1 MKKYREASQDD
12 GKPPPFY
19 VVLTVLALTSDY
31 EGVPGVLREAL
42 SVGTPV
48 ISTDSSA
55 AVVEIVDRPDR
66 GTVIARDDAAALVGA
81 LDAWLAPTAQR
92 PVPVP
97 QPGADSA
104 DRYLILFDQL
114 VRR

>member
-1 MKKYREASQDD
+1 LGTR
-12 GKPPPFY
+12 
-19 VVLTVLALTSDY
+19 VLLLGHSSDPLPIMARAAILVLTSDY

-55 AVVEIVDRPDR
+55 AVAEIIDRTDR
-66 GTVIARDDAAALVGA
+66 GTVIAKDDASALVAALE
-81 LDAWLAPTAQR
+81 AWLAPTAQR

-104 DRYLILFDQL
+104 NRYLILFDQL